1 MKGAA
6 NVKYTPENRH
16 GSMERTASPEINP
29 QASGQLIHDKE
40 HKGEKT
46 VSSIS
51 GAGRAGQLRDNK
63 GN

>member
-1 MKGAA
+1 MS
-6 NVKYTPENRH
+6 VKYTPGNRH

-29 QASGQLIHDKE
+29 HASSQVIHEKDTRT

-51 GAGRAGQLRDNK
+51 GAERTGQLHEDK
-63 GN
+63 